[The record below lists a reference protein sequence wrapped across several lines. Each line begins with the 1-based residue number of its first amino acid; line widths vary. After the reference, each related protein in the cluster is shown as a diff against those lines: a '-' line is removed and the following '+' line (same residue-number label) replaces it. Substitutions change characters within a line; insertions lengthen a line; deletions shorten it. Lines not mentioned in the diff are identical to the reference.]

1 MLDQISLAR
10 SVAILA
16 HAGQVRKWSNVPYV
30 VHPMKVAAMIAAW
43 ECTTDRVVAAAY
55 LHDVLEDT
63 DYTPYD
69 LESYGIRG
77 EIICMLQELVN
88 ASKEQEFSRMPRFE
102 RKAMDREKLMK
113 VSDEAKFIKLFD
125 RLDNIVS
132 LNKEILAPIDFV
144 QMYKEETVL
153 MYPIFESCRYP
164 AVRDVMDSLKTSV
177 DIKPACL
184 KKGV

>member
-16 HAGQVRKWSNVPYV
+16 HAGQTRKWSNVPYV
-30 VHPMKVAAMIAAW
+30 VHPMRVAAIVDAW

-63 DYTPYD
+63 DYTAYS
-69 LESYGIRG
+69 LESYGIMG
-77 EIICMLQELVN
+77 EIIVMLEELVN
-88 ASKEQEFSRMPRFE
+88 ASKEREFSRMPRSE

-113 VSDEAKFIKLFD
+113 VSDDAKLIKLCD
-125 RLDNIVS
+125 RLDNVQS
-132 LNKEILAPIDFV
+132 LNDEALAPADFV
-144 QMYKEETVL
+144 QMYKAETVL

-164 AVRDVMDSLKTSV
+164 VVRDIMDSLEV
-177 DIKPACL
+177 AVRIKPACL
-184 KKGV
+184 KERV